1 MTAFVGVTPT
11 EIGFSVIVA
20 VVVLV
25 GSLMLVAVNITVV
38 VALTGEDGALYV
50 TPVVDEEVSEPGPE
64 PMPQLT
70 PELVES
76 LTTESVKL
84 CDPPM
89 PKAIVTGLIGLR
101 LIGFETVEVSGTLI
115 DALLVESALLVA
127 VIMAVAVTTGVGAV

>member
-127 VIMAVAVTTGVGAV
+127 VTVAVAVTTGVGAV